1 VGSKNKLKR
10 FRENENFQNVFQPTR
25 EEVVSNSFPLKGKWN
40 TDFFKNN
47 HPIILELG
55 CGKGEYSVGLGRKY
69 PEKNFI
75 GVDLKGNRIYI
86 GAKDALETDLTNVA
100 FLRTRIDFI
109 LDYFG
114 EQEVDEI
121 WLTFSDPQPN
131 KARKR
136 LSSPLFIDRYKKI
149 LKPGGIVHMKTD
161 SDILFEY
168 TLEQIEE
175 NNYECLEST
184 WDLYA
189 NLPEDLD
196 QDTREIFYIQT
207 YYEKLFSSRGHKIKY
222 CKFKIS

>member
-1 VGSKNKLKR
+1 MGKDKLLRFEAIKSFSNVYEPV
-10 FRENENFQNVFQPTR
+10 FREPFPIQGNWRT
-25 EEVVSNSFPLKGKWN
+25 EV
-40 TDFFKNN
+40 FKNDN
-47 HPIILELG
+47 PLILELG

-86 GAKDALETDLTNVA
+86 GAKDALETNLTNVA

-114 EQEVDEI
+114 ENEVDEI

-161 SDILFEY
+161 SDILF
-168 TLEQIEE
+168 
-175 NNYECLEST
+175 
-184 WDLYA
+184 
-189 NLPEDLD
+189 
-196 QDTREIFYIQT
+196 
-207 YYEKLFSSRGHKIKY
+207 
-222 CKFKIS
+222 